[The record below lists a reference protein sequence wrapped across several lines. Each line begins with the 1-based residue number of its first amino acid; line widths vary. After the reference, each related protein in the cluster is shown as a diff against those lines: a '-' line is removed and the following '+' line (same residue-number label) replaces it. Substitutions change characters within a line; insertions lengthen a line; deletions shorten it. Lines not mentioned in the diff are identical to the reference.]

1 MRLSIELPVAFP
13 ESIADFAVTIERAG
27 FDAGFV
33 TDHPYPPREWLA
45 TGGHLTL
52 DPFVALATAAAAT
65 TTLRVHTHCLIPA
78 YRNPYLNAK
87 AVATLD
93 AISRG
98 RVILGVA
105 AGYLEGEFEGLSVP
119 FAQRGQL
126 LDETL
131 RTMQDAWADTS
142 PNSLTPAPVQKPR
155 PPVWVGGNTEIA
167 MQRAATY
174 DGWSPFP
181 ASPSMARR
189 VRTADLAD
197 HDAVARAVARYR
209 DLARADADVCF
220 TPFSHPAYNDVVD
233 PDTFVDEAHELARA
247 GVTWLT
253 FHLPAPSPAAFCDV
267 VASFGAAVV
276 SKVRM

>member
-1 MRLSIELPVAFP
+1 MRLSLELPVAFP
-13 ESIADFAVTIERAG
+13 ESIAQCAAAIERAG
-27 FDAGFV
+27 FDACFV
-33 TDHPYPPREWLA
+33 TDHPYPPRDWL
-45 TGGHLTL
+45 THGGHLTL

-78 YRNPYLNAK
+78 YRNPYLSAK
-87 AVATLD
+87 AIASLD

-126 LDETL
+126 LDEAL
-131 RTMQDAWADTS
+131 RAMQEAWAEQS
-142 PNSLTPAPVQKPR
+142 PNSVLPAPVQQPR
-155 PPVWVGGNTEIA
+155 PPIWVGGNTSVA

-174 DGWSPFP
+174 DGWAPFP
-181 ASPSMARR
+181 ASPSVARR

-197 HDAVARAVARYR
+197 HAAVASAVARFHE
-209 DLARADADVCF
+209 LAGPDADVCF
-220 TPFSHPAYNDVVD
+220 TPFSHPAYKDVVD
-233 PDTFVDEAHELARA
+233 PDAFVDEARELQRA

-267 VASFGAAVV
+267 VASFGAAVA
-276 SKVRM
+276 SKVRS